1 MSFLKHSDFA
11 LCKSSL
17 IYFSGIL
24 GFNIHLHQWEEPS
37 SYTQILAG
45 LQFCIRVILLEYSI
59 PVDQRDNIR
68 GIKPTPLE
76 RFRQVHDP
84 YLVEGR
90 EYPFNYIHK
99 LLNYGMQVSKD
110 FITRSRIRWS
120 TDNKLLF
127 WDGDKLIM
135 EEWKEFVLKLLAETE
150 NMCATELLFQS
161 DGCLPRVDLYA
172 LKDNPNRK
180 EAGHYFAIEQP
191 ELLDDGRRYVLHNLK
206 RSEKRNNMF
215 QVENQKLKFLK
226 GGVDSYETWVRKFKK
241 LLCILMMVTC
251 GQTGRG
257 SELTSLLYMNT
268 MNGDRSIYIEDG
280 QVMFITQYHKSQ
292 AIMDSLKV

>member
-1 MSFLKHSDFA
+1 MSFIKHSDFD

-24 GFNIHLHQWEEPS
+24 GFNIPLHKWMEPS

-59 PVDQRDNIR
+59 PVDQRDNYR
-68 GIKPTPLE
+68 NVKPTPLE

-84 YLVEGR
+84 YLVEGT
-90 EYPFNYIHK
+90 EYPYNYIHK
-99 LLNYGMQVSKD
+99 LLNYGMQASKN
-110 FITRSRIRWS
+110 FTTRSRIRWS
-120 TDNKLLF
+120 ADNKLLY

-135 EEWKEFVLKLLAETE
+135 AEWKELVLKLLAEVE
-150 NMCATELLFQS
+150 NMCAVELLFQPN
-161 DGCLPRVDLYA
+161 GQLPQVDLYA

-180 EAGHYFAIEQP
+180 EAGYYFATERP
-191 ELLDDGRRYVLHNLK
+191 ELLDDGRRYMMHNLK
-206 RSEKRNNMF
+206 RSEKRNDMF
-215 QVENQKLKFLK
+215 QIENEKLKFLK
-226 GGVDSYETWVRKFKK
+226 GGVDNYEKWVRKFKK
-241 LLCILMMVTC
+241 YLCVLMMLTC

-268 MNGDRSIYIEDG
+268 MNSDRNIYIEDG
-280 QVMFITQYHKSQ
+280 QVMFITEYHKSQ